1 VARPA
6 GGARNATE
14 KSMNGIAAL
23 FEQLPLPEV
32 ARVVRRTVWA
42 GIVLGAVALGVS
54 AALGYVLAGLGGCI
68 GLAFGLANIHLISRS
83 AARLS
88 AGAGSH
94 RTRVLASNTLV
105 RLAAT
110 TVVIVGLAFASVQ
123 LGLGAACG
131 IAVYYF
137 VWLASL
143 LRSLLQQVKGIA
155 S

>member
-1 VARPA
+1 
-6 GGARNATE
+6 
-14 KSMNGIAAL
+14 MNGIAAL

-42 GIVLGAVALGVS
+42 GIVLGAAALGVS

-68 GLAFGLANIHLISRS
+68 GLAFGLANIRLISRS

>member
-1 VARPA
+1 
-6 GGARNATE
+6 
-14 KSMNGIAAL
+14 MNGIAAL

-68 GLAFGLANIHLISRS
+68 GLAFGLANIRLISRS

-110 TVVIVGLAFASVQ
+110 TVVIGGLAFASVQ

>member
-1 VARPA
+1 
-6 GGARNATE
+6 
-14 KSMNGIAAL
+14 M
-23 FEQLPLPEV
+23 
-32 ARVVRRTVWA
+32 
-42 GIVLGAVALGVS
+42 
-54 AALGYVLAGLGGCI
+54 
-68 GLAFGLANIHLISRS
+68 
-83 AARLS
+83 
-88 AGAGSH
+88 
-94 RTRVLASNTLV
+94 LASNTLV